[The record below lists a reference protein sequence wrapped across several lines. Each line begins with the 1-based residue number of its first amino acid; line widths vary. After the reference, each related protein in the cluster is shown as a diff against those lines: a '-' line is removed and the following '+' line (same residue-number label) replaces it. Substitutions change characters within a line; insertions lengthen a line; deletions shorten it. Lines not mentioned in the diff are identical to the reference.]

1 MIHAMN
7 WMNLQRIIPSE
18 KSILRRFI
26 LYGPIYITYLIRQ
39 SVFRLDARKMIC
51 KMKYQLIG
59 PDQNIKLLL
68 CKNPC
73 EED

>member
-1 MIHAMN
+1 MDHNIKYKTIKLLKN
-7 WMNLQRIIPSE
+7 RTKSLQF
-18 KSILRRFI
+18 K
-26 LYGPIYITYLIRQ
+26 IRQ

>member
-1 MIHAMN
+1 M
-7 WMNLQRIIPSE
+7 
-18 KSILRRFI
+18 
-26 LYGPIYITYLIRQ
+26 LYLKNNSNQSYFKKIYKIFQLKIRQ